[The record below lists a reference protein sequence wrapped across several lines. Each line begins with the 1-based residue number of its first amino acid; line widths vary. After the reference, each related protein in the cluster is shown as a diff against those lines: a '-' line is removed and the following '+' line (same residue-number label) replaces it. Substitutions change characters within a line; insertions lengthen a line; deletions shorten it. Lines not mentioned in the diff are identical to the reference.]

1 MIEVDGS
8 YGEGGGQIL
17 RSSVTLSVLTQKPVR
32 ITKIRANR
40 PNPGLRAQHLTAIKF
55 LRELSNANVKGL
67 EIGSSTVEFYPG
79 ELVERDYKFDIGTAG
94 SITLVLQTVIPLA
107 FNIRRAIRIK
117 LRGGTDVKWSPTW
130 NYFREVFLPM
140 VNKIGVDI
148 NAKLVRRGFYP
159 KGGGEV
165 EVTLNPVNRP
175 SPLQVS
181 EQDYREV
188 KGSIAISK
196 LREDIARR
204 IEHAVVKNFVRKSIP
219 CKISVERDDS
229 SLSEGVSL
237 TLWSEGEESVIGV
250 SSIGERGLP
259 SDKLGRETS
268 EEMFKEMTSKESLD
282 THMADQILIY
292 LSFVAATEGEESF
305 FLTREITGHTRTNAW
320 LIEKFLPVKFAMER
334 KDKLFK
340 IKVRGT

>member
-1 MIEVDGS
+1 MIEIDGS

-17 RSSVTLSVLTQKPVR
+17 RSTVTLSVLTQKPVR

-55 LRELSNANVKGL
+55 LKELSNADVKGL
-67 EIGSSTVEFYPG
+67 EIGSSIVEFYPG
-79 ELVERDYKFDIGTAG
+79 ELIEKDYKFDIGTAG

-117 LRGGTDVKWSPTW
+117 LSGGTDVKWSPTW
-130 NYFREVFLPM
+130 NYFREVFLPI
-140 VNKIGVDI
+140 VNKMGVDVD
-148 NAKLVRRGFYP
+148 AKLIRRGFYP

-165 EVTLNPVNRP
+165 ELTLNPVNRF
-175 SPLQVS
+175 SPLQIS
-181 EQDYREV
+181 EQDYNEV

-196 LREDIARR
+196 LRDDIARR
-204 IEHAVVKNFVRKSIP
+204 IEHAIVKNLVKKSIP
-219 CKISVERDDS
+219 CKINVERDDS

-237 TLWSEGEESVIGV
+237 TLWSEGEESVIGA
-250 SSIGERGLP
+250 SSVGERGLP

-268 EEMFKEMTSKESLD
+268 EEIFKEMSSRESLD

-292 LSFVAATEGEESF
+292 LSFVAATKGEESF
-305 FLTREITGHTRTNAW
+305 FLTREITGHARTNAW
-320 LIEKFLPVKFAMER
+320 LMEKFLPVKIVIER
-334 KDKLFK
+334 KGKLFE
-340 IKVRGT
+340 VRVKGT